1 MIHIRTEKEIELL
14 RKSSKI
20 LAEVKQVVWDFIKP
34 GVNLLEIDA
43 LAEKEIKKRGAKSN
57 FKHYQG
63 FPNASCISVNEV
75 LIHGIPSD
83 YIVKEGDIVSIDLGC
98 TWKGYHSDS
107 AFTKGVGK
115 ISPSS
120 QKVID
125 VAKDAFYA
133 GLNAIKRGARIGD
146 IENAIGKYIKSQGMY
161 TPDNFTGHG
170 IGTELHA
177 APYVRNSGA
186 AKTGPLLKNGMV
198 ICIEPMILQKSKNVK
213 ILEDGWT
220 VVAEDGKYAG
230 HYEHT
235 VLIEN
240 GEAVILSEGI

>member
-14 RKSSKI
+14 RKSSQI
-20 LAEVKQVVWDFIKP
+20 LAEVKQIIWDFIEP

-43 LAEKEIKKRGAKSN
+43 LAEKEIKNRGAKSN
-57 FKHYQG
+57 FKHYHG
-63 FPNASCISVNEV
+63 FPNVSCISVNEV

-83 YIVKEGDIVSIDLGC
+83 YVVKEGDIVSIDLGC
-98 TWKGYHSDS
+98 IWKGYHSDS

-115 ISPSS
+115 ISSSS

-125 VAKDAFYA
+125 VAKEAFYA

-170 IGTELHA
+170 IGTELHMD
-177 APYVRNSGA
+177 PYVRNSGA
-186 AKTGPLLKNGMV
+186 AKTGVLLKDGMV
-198 ICIEPMILQKSKNVK
+198 ICIEPMILQESKNVK
-213 ILEDGWT
+213 ILKDGWT
-220 VVAEDGKYAG
+220 VVAEDGKHAG